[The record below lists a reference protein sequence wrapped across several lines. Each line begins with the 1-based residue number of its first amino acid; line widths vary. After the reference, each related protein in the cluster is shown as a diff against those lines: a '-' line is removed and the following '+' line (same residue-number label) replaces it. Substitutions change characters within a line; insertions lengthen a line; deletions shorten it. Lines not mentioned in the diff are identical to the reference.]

1 MDLNEAPTDEG
12 DTMFKMR
19 PRKLRSL
26 LIMSLAAVALLSAC
40 AKSSTP
46 SSGGSTPPPSS
57 AAAGSLKIA
66 SSDVSGVGT
75 VLVNDAGFTLY
86 HLKTE
91 TPGKIVCTGS
101 CVGVWPPVLL
111 PAGVMA
117 AHAGTGLPGTL
128 GTIHRPDGGTQVTYN
143 GFPLY
148 TYSGDTAAGQ
158 ANGQGIQGVWFAVTS
173 TGGGATPPSASGSS
187 GGGTGYGY

>member
-1 MDLNEAPTDEG
+1 MDLNTAHTDEG
-12 DTMFKMR
+12 DTMFTMR
-19 PRKLRSL
+19 PRSLRSV
-26 LIMSLAAVALLSAC
+26 LIMSLAAVALLAAC

-46 SSGGSTPPPSS
+46 TAGGTTPSAPS
-57 AAAGSLKIA
+57 AAAGAVKVA

-75 VLVNDAGFTLY
+75 VLVNDSGFTLY

-91 TPGKIVCTGS
+91 TAGKIECTGS

-117 AHAGTGLPGTL
+117 AHAGSGLTGTL

-158 ANGQGIQGVWFAVTS
+158 ANGQGIQGVWFAVTAAGS
-173 TGGGATPPSASGSS
+173 GGTPPSTSASS

>member
-1 MDLNEAPTDEG
+1 
-12 DTMFKMR
+12 MFQMR
-19 PRKLRSL
+19 QPRLRSL
-26 LIMSLAAVALLSAC
+26 LTVTLAAAALLSAC
-40 AKSSTP
+40 AKSGTP
-46 SSGGSTPPPSS
+46 AAGGTTPTSAS
-57 AAAGSLKIA
+57 AAPTSVKIA
-66 SSDVSGVGT
+66 SHSVPGVGT

-91 TPGKIVCTGS
+91 TATKIDCTGS

-117 AHAGTGLPGTL
+117 ASGSGLSGTFGTV
-128 GTIHRPDGGTQVTYN
+128 HRPDGGTQVTYN

-158 ANGQGIQGVWFAVTS
+158 ANGQGIQGVWFAVTAA
-173 TGGGATPPSASGSS
+173 GGGAVTPPSTSPSS
-187 GGGTGYGY
+187 GYGY

>member
-1 MDLNEAPTDEG
+1 MDLNASHNDEG
-12 DTMFKMR
+12 DTMFQMHA
-19 PRKLRSL
+19 RKIRSL
-26 LIMSLAAVALLSAC
+26 LILSLAAVALLSAC

-46 SSGGSTPPPSS
+46 GSGGSTAPTTS
-57 AAAGSLKIA
+57 AAAGSVAIA

-75 VLVNDAGFTLY
+75 VLVNHAGFTLY
-86 HLKTE
+86 HLETE
-91 TPGKIVCTGS
+91 TAGKIVCTGS

-158 ANGQGIQGVWFAVTS
+158 ANGQGIQGVWFAVTAAGS
-173 TGGGATPPSASGSS
+173 GVTPPSASASS
-187 GGGTGYGY
+187 GGTGYGY